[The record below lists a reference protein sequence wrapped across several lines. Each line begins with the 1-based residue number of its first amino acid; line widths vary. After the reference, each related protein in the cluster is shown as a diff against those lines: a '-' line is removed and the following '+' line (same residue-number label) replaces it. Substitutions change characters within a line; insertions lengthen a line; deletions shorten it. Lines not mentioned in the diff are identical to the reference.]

1 MTRMAIP
8 VVVIDD
14 EGAHRM
20 REIIQE
26 ENAEDLHVRI
36 EASPG

>member
-14 EGAHRM
+14 EGARRM
-20 REIIQE
+20 HEIIQE
-26 ENAEDLHVRI
+26 EHAEDLYVRI